1 MKRLKFAWLV
11 GLGVGLW
18 HCGGDG
24 EKGTAPVA
32 SIDPPQAPRA
42 LSVERIG
49 DGEVWL
55 NWQAAEGQD
64 EVLYV
69 VYRSVGNNAAVAI
82 DSTFQ
87 IRFKDQGLQYELEY
101 TYRVTAIN
109 GGGESDPSNAIS
121 GQPLNSLTPQ
131 MPTSLRAVAHHLE
144 VLGQLGIAL
153 NWNENPETDLIGYR
167 VYRSTEAGFI
177 PTLEHLLMQVSGPGF
192 IDEAIEVGTIYYYR
206 ITAIDGGGKE
216 SKASAAVSDV
226 ALPSPMLLV
235 PVAGEETAAPLT
247 FTWNSLPEARAFR
260 VIVTTSL
267 TSGEVSDI
275 PLTSDTTAVFTG
287 RIKEGHLVSLEPG
300 QVYYWKV
307 VASTHAEGIENSVS
321 RVESFKVA
329 E

>member
-1 MKRLKFAWLV
+1 MKRLKFAWIV
-11 GLGVGLW
+11 VVIGLW
-18 HCGGDG
+18 HCGDDG
-24 EKGTAPVA
+24 EKGTSPVA
-32 SIDPPQAPRA
+32 TVDPPQVPRA

-55 NWQAAEGQD
+55 NWQAAEGAD

-69 VYRSVGNNAAVAI
+69 VYRSVEDDAAVAI

-87 IRFKDQGLQYELEY
+87 TRYKDQGLQYELEY

-109 GGGESDPSNAIS
+109 GGGESEPSNAVS

-131 MPTSLRAVAHHLE
+131 VPTAVRAVAHHLE
-144 VLGQLGIAL
+144 VFGQLDITL
-153 NWNENPETDLIGYR
+153 DWSENPETDLVGYR
-167 VYRSTEAGFI
+167 VYRSTEAGFT
-177 PTLEHLLMQVSGPGF
+177 PSVEHLLMQVSGPGF
-192 IDEAIEVGTIYYYR
+192 IDEEIEVGTVYYYR

-216 SKASAAVSDV
+216 SNASEEVGDV
-226 ALPSPMLLV
+226 ALPSPVLLV

-247 FTWNSLPEARAFR
+247 FTWNRLPEARAFR

-287 RIKEGHLVSLEPG
+287 RIKEGRLVSLEPG

-307 VASTHAEGIENSVS
+307 VASTHDEGIENSVS

>member
-1 MKRLKFAWLV
+1 MKRLTVAWIV
-11 GLGVGLW
+11 VAVVGLW

-32 SIDPPQAPRA
+32 SVDPPQAPRT

-55 NWQAAEGQD
+55 NWQAAEGED

-69 VYRSVGNNAAVAI
+69 VYRSVGNAAAVAI

-87 IRFKDQGLQYELEY
+87 TRFKDQGLQYELEY
-101 TYRVTAIN
+101 TYRVTAITS
-109 GGGESDPSNAIS
+109 GGESDPSNAIS

-131 MPTSLRAVAHHLE
+131 VPTSLRALAHHLE
-144 VLGQLGIAL
+144 VLGQLGITL
-153 NWNENPETDLIGYR
+153 NWNENSETDLIGYR
-167 VYRSTEAGFI
+167 IYRSTEAGFM
-177 PTLEHLLMQVSGPGF
+177 PTLEHLLMQVSVPGF
-192 IDEAIEVGTIYYYR
+192 VDEAIEVGTVYYYR
-206 ITAIDGGGKE
+206 ITALDRGGKE
-216 SKASAAVSDV
+216 SAVSEAVSDV
-226 ALPSPMLLV
+226 ALPSPELLV
-235 PVAGEETAAPLT
+235 PVAGEETSAPLT
-247 FTWNSLPEARAFR
+247 FTWGRLPEARTFR

-267 TSGEVSDI
+267 TSGEVSDM

-287 RIKEGHLVSLEPG
+287 RIKEGRLVALEPG

-307 VASTHAEGIENSVS
+307 VASTHVDGLENSVS

-329 E
+329 K

>member
-1 MKRLKFAWLV
+1 MKRLKFAWIV
-11 GLGVGLW
+11 VVVGLW
-18 HCGGDG
+18 HCGDG
-24 EKGTAPVA
+24 EKGSSPVA
-32 SIDPPQAPRA
+32 TVDPPQVPRG

-55 NWQAAEGQD
+55 NWQAAEGED

-69 VYRSVGNNAAVAI
+69 VYRSVGDDAAVAI

-87 IRFKDQGLQYELEY
+87 TRYKDQGLRYELEY

-109 GGGESDPSNAIS
+109 GGGESEPSNAVS

-131 MPTSLRAVAHHLE
+131 VPTAVRAVAHHLE
-144 VLGQLGIAL
+144 VLGRLDIAL
-153 NWNENPETDLIGYR
+153 DWGENPETDLVGYR
-167 VYRSTEAGFI
+167 VYRSTEQGFT
-177 PTLEHLLMQVSGPGF
+177 PSVEHLLMQVSGPGF
-192 IDEAIEVGTIYYYR
+192 IDEEIEVGTVYYYR

-216 SKASAAVSDV
+216 SNASEEVSDV
-226 ALPSPMLLV
+226 ALPSPVLLV

-247 FTWNSLPEARAFR
+247 FTWSRLPEARAFR

-267 TSGEVSDI
+267 TSGEVSDM

-287 RIKEGHLVSLEPG
+287 RIKEGRLVTLEPG

-307 VASTHAEGIENSVS
+307 VASTHTDGLENSVS
-321 RVESFKVA
+321 QVESFRVA

>member
-1 MKRLKFAWLV
+1 MKRLKFAWIV
-11 GLGVGLW
+11 VVIGLW
-18 HCGGDG
+18 HCGDDG
-24 EKGTAPVA
+24 EKGTSPVA
-32 SIDPPQAPRA
+32 TVDPPQVPRA

-55 NWQAAEGQD
+55 NWQAAEGED

-69 VYRSVGNNAAVAI
+69 VYRSVEDDAAVAI

-87 IRFKDQGLQYELEY
+87 TRYKDQGLQYELEY

-109 GGGESDPSNAIS
+109 GGGESEPSNAVS

-131 MPTSLRAVAHHLE
+131 VPTAVRAVAHHLE
-144 VLGQLGIAL
+144 VLGQLDITL
-153 NWNENPETDLIGYR
+153 DWSENPETDLVGYR
-167 VYRSTEAGFI
+167 VYRSTEAGFT
-177 PTLEHLLMQVSGPGF
+177 PGVEHLLMQVSGPGF
-192 IDEAIEVGTIYYYR
+192 IDEEIEVGTVYYYR

-216 SKASAAVSDV
+216 SNASEEVGDV
-226 ALPSPMLLV
+226 ALPSPVLLV

-247 FTWNSLPEARAFR
+247 FTWSRLPEARAFR

-267 TSGEVSDI
+267 VSGEVSDI

-287 RIKEGHLVSLEPG
+287 RIKEGRLVSLEPG

>member
-1 MKRLKFAWLV
+1 MKRLKFAWIV
-11 GLGVGLW
+11 VVVGLW

-24 EKGTAPVA
+24 EKGSSPVA
-32 SIDPPQAPRA
+32 TVDPPQVPRA

-55 NWQAAEGQD
+55 NWQAAEGAD

-69 VYRSVGNNAAVAI
+69 VYRSVGDDAAVAI

-87 IRFKDQGLQYELEY
+87 TRYKDQGLRYELEY

-109 GGGESDPSNAIS
+109 GGGESEPSNAVS

-131 MPTSLRAVAHHLE
+131 VPTAVRAVAHHLE
-144 VLGQLGIAL
+144 VLGQLDITL
-153 NWNENPETDLIGYR
+153 DWSENPETDLVGYR
-167 VYRSTEAGFI
+167 VYRSTEAGFT
-177 PTLEHLLMQVSGPGF
+177 PSVGHLLMQVSGPGF
-192 IDEAIEVGTIYYYR
+192 IDEGIEVGTVYYYR

-216 SKASAAVSDV
+216 SNASEEVSDV
-226 ALPSPMLLV
+226 ALPSPVLLV

-247 FTWNSLPEARAFR
+247 FTWSRLPEARAFR

-267 TSGEVSDI
+267 ISGEVSDM

-287 RIKEGHLVSLEPG
+287 RIKEGRLVTLEPG

-307 VASTHAEGIENSVS
+307 VASTHAEGAENSVS
-321 RVESFKVA
+321 RVESFRVT

>member
-1 MKRLKFAWLV
+1 MKRLKFAWIV
-11 GLGVGLW
+11 VVVGLW

-24 EKGTAPVA
+24 EKGTSPVA
-32 SIDPPQAPRA
+32 IVDPPPAPRA

-55 NWQAAEGQD
+55 NWQAAEGED

-69 VYRSVGNNAAVAI
+69 VYRSVGDGASVAI

-87 IRFKDQGLQYELEY
+87 TRYKDRGLQYELEY

-109 GGGESDPSNAIS
+109 GGGESSPSNAIS
-121 GQPLNSLTPQ
+121 GQPLNSLTPRE
-131 MPTSLRAVAHHLE
+131 PTAVRAVAHHLE
-144 VLGQLGIAL
+144 VLGQLDIAL
-153 NWNENPETDLIGYR
+153 DWADNAETDLVGYR
-167 VYRSTEAGFI
+167 VYRSTEQGFT
-177 PTLEHLLMQVSGPGF
+177 PSLDHLLMQVSVPGF
-192 IDEAIEVGTIYYYR
+192 IDEEIEVGTVYYYR
-206 ITAIDGGGKE
+206 ITAIDRGGKE
-216 SKASAAVSDV
+216 SNVSEEVSDV
-226 ALPSPMLLV
+226 ALPSPVLLV

-247 FTWNSLPEARAFR
+247 FTWNRLPEARAFR

-267 TSGEVSDI
+267 TSGEVSDM

-287 RIKEGHLVSLEPG
+287 RIKEGRLVALEPG

-307 VASTHAEGIENSVS
+307 VASTHDEGIENSVS

>member
-1 MKRLKFAWLV
+1 MKRLKFAWIV
-11 GLGVGLW
+11 VVIGLW
-18 HCGGDG
+18 HCGDDG
-24 EKGTAPVA
+24 EKGTSPVA
-32 SIDPPQAPRA
+32 TVDPPQVPRA

-55 NWQAAEGQD
+55 NWQAVEGAD

-69 VYRSVGNNAAVAI
+69 VYRSVGDDAAVAI

-87 IRFKDQGLQYELEY
+87 TRYKDQGLQYELEY

-109 GGGESDPSNAIS
+109 GGGESEPSNAVS

-131 MPTSLRAVAHHLE
+131 VPTAVRAVAHHLE
-144 VLGQLGIAL
+144 VFGQLDITLDWAD
-153 NWNENPETDLIGYR
+153 NAETDLVGYR
-167 VYRSTEAGFI
+167 VYRSTAAGFT
-177 PTLEHLLMQVSGPGF
+177 PSVEHLLMQVSGPGF
-192 IDEAIEVGTIYYYR
+192 IDEEIEVGTVYYYR

-216 SKASAAVSDV
+216 SNASEEVSDV
-226 ALPSPMLLV
+226 ALPSPVLLV

-247 FTWNSLPEARAFR
+247 FTWNRLPEARAFR

-267 TSGEVSDI
+267 TSGEVSDM

-287 RIKEGHLVSLEPG
+287 RIKEGRLVTLEPG

-307 VASTHAEGIENSVS
+307 VASTHAEGAENSVS

>member
-1 MKRLKFAWLV
+1 MKRLKFAWIV
-11 GLGVGLW
+11 VVIGLW
-18 HCGGDG
+18 HCGDDG
-24 EKGTAPVA
+24 EKGSSPVA
-32 SIDPPQAPRA
+32 TVDPPQVPRA

-55 NWQAAEGQD
+55 NWQAAEGED

-69 VYRSVGNNAAVAI
+69 VYRSVGDDAAVAI

-87 IRFKDQGLQYELEY
+87 TRYKDQGLQYELEY

-109 GGGESDPSNAIS
+109 GGGESEPSNAVS

-131 MPTSLRAVAHHLE
+131 VPTAVRAVAHHLE
-144 VLGQLGIAL
+144 VLGQLDITL
-153 NWNENPETDLIGYR
+153 DWSENPETDLVGYR
-167 VYRSTEAGFI
+167 VYRSTAAGFT
-177 PTLEHLLMQVSGPGF
+177 PSVEHLLMQVSGPGF
-192 IDEAIEVGTIYYYR
+192 IDEEIEVGTVYYYR

-216 SKASAAVSDV
+216 SNASEEVGDV
-226 ALPSPMLLV
+226 ALPSPVLLV

-247 FTWNSLPEARAFR
+247 FTWNRLPEARAFR

-267 TSGEVSDI
+267 ISGEVSDM

-287 RIKEGHLVSLEPG
+287 RIKEGRLVSLEPG

>member
-1 MKRLKFAWLV
+1 MKRLKFAWIV
-11 GLGVGLW
+11 VVAGLW

-24 EKGTAPVA
+24 EKGTSPVA
-32 SIDPPQAPRA
+32 TADPPQAPRA

-55 NWQAAEGQD
+55 NWQVAEGED

-69 VYRSVGNNAAVAI
+69 VYRSVGDGASVAI

-87 IRFKDQGLQYELEY
+87 TRYKDQGLRYELEY

-109 GGGESDPSNAIS
+109 GGDESDPSNAVS

-131 MPTSLRAVAHHLE
+131 VPTSVRAMAHHLE
-144 VLGQLGIAL
+144 VLGQLDIAL
-153 NWNENPETDLIGYR
+153 DWADNAETDLAGYR
-167 VYRSTEAGFI
+167 VYRSTEQGFT
-177 PTLEHLLMQVSGPGF
+177 PSVEHLLMQVSGPGF
-192 IDEAIEVGTIYYYR
+192 VDEEIEVGTVYYYR
-206 ITAIDGGGKE
+206 ITAIDLGGKE
-216 SKASAAVSDV
+216 SNASEEISDI
-226 ALPSPMLLV
+226 ALPSPVLLV

-247 FTWNSLPEARAFR
+247 FTWGRLPEARAFR

-267 TSGEVSDI
+267 TSGEVSDM

-287 RIKEGHLVSLEPG
+287 RIKEGRLVSLEPG

-307 VASTHAEGIENSVS
+307 VASTHTEGIENSVS

>member
-1 MKRLKFAWLV
+1 MKRLKFAWIAV
-11 GLGVGLW
+11 VVGLW

-24 EKGTAPVA
+24 EEGSSPVA
-32 SIDPPQAPRA
+32 TVDPPQAPRE

-55 NWQAAEGQD
+55 NWQAAEGED
-64 EVLYV
+64 EMLYV
-69 VYRSVGNNAAVAI
+69 VYRSLGDDAAVAI

-87 IRFKDQGLQYELEY
+87 TRYKDQGLQYELEY

-109 GGGESDPSNAIS
+109 GGGESEPSNAVS

-131 MPTSLRAVAHHLE
+131 VPTAVRAVAHHLE
-144 VLGQLGIAL
+144 VLGQLDITLG
-153 NWNENPETDLIGYR
+153 WSDNPETDLVGYR
-167 VYRSTEAGFI
+167 VYRSTKVGFT
-177 PTLEHLLMQVSGPGF
+177 PSVEHLLMQVSGPGF
-192 IDEAIEVGTIYYYR
+192 IDEEIEVGTVYYYR

-216 SKASAAVSDV
+216 SNASEEVSDV
-226 ALPSPMLLV
+226 ALPSPELLV

-247 FTWNSLPEARAFR
+247 FTWSRLPEARAFR

-267 TSGEVSDI
+267 TSGEVSDM

-287 RIKEGHLVSLEPG
+287 RIKEGRLVSLEPG

-307 VASTHAEGIENSVS
+307 VASTHDEGMENSVS

>member
-1 MKRLKFAWLV
+1 MKRLKFAWIV
-11 GLGVGLW
+11 VVVGLW

-32 SIDPPQAPRA
+32 TVDPPQAPRA

-55 NWQAAEGQD
+55 NWQAAGGAD

-69 VYRSVGNNAAVAI
+69 VYRSVGDAAAVAI
-82 DSTFQ
+82 DSTFET
-87 IRFKDQGLQYELEY
+87 RFKDQGLQYELEY

-109 GGGESDPSNAIS
+109 GGGESSPSNAIS
-121 GQPLNSLTPQ
+121 GQPLNSLSPQ
-131 MPTSLRAVAHHLE
+131 VPASVRAVAHHLE
-144 VLGQLGIAL
+144 LLGQLDITL
-153 NWNENPETDLIGYR
+153 DWNENPETDLVGYR
-167 VYRSTEAGFI
+167 VYRSTEAGFT
-177 PTLEHLLMQVSGPGF
+177 PSLEHLLKQVSGPGF
-192 IDEAIEVGTIYYYR
+192 VDEEIEVGTVYYYR

-216 SKASAAVSDV
+216 SNASEEVSDV
-226 ALPSPMLLV
+226 ALPSPVLLV
-235 PVAGEETAAPLT
+235 PVAGEESSAPLT
-247 FTWNSLPEARAFR
+247 FTWSRLPEAHAFR

-287 RIKEGHLVSLEPG
+287 RIKEGRLVTLEPG

-307 VASTHAEGIENSVS
+307 VASTHAEGLENSVS

>member
-1 MKRLKFAWLV
+1 MKRLKFAWIV
-11 GLGVGLW
+11 VVAGLW

-24 EKGTAPVA
+24 EKGTSPVA
-32 SIDPPQAPRA
+32 TADPPQAPRA

-55 NWQAAEGQD
+55 NWQVAEGED

-69 VYRSVGNNAAVAI
+69 VYRSVGDGASVAI

-87 IRFKDQGLQYELEY
+87 TRYKDQGLRYELEY

-109 GGGESDPSNAIS
+109 GGGESDPSNAVS

-131 MPTSLRAVAHHLE
+131 VPTSVRAMAHHLE
-144 VLGQLGIAL
+144 VLGQLDIAL
-153 NWNENPETDLIGYR
+153 DWADNAETDLAGYR
-167 VYRSTEAGFI
+167 VYRSTEQGFT
-177 PTLEHLLMQVSGPGF
+177 PSVEHLLMQVSGPGF
-192 IDEAIEVGTIYYYR
+192 VDEEIEVGTVYYYR
-206 ITAIDGGGKE
+206 ITAIDLGGKE
-216 SKASAAVSDV
+216 SNASEEISDI
-226 ALPSPMLLV
+226 ALPSPVLLV

-247 FTWNSLPEARAFR
+247 FTWGRLPEARAFR

-267 TSGEVSDI
+267 TSGEVSDM

-287 RIKEGHLVSLEPG
+287 RIKEGRLVTLEPG

-307 VASTHAEGIENSVS
+307 VASTHTEGIENSVS

>member
-1 MKRLKFAWLV
+1 MKRLKFAWIV
-11 GLGVGLW
+11 VVVGLW

-24 EKGTAPVA
+24 EKGSSPVA
-32 SIDPPQAPRA
+32 TVDPPQVPRA

-55 NWQAAEGQD
+55 NWQAAEGED

-69 VYRSVGNNAAVAI
+69 VYRSVGDDAAVAI

-87 IRFKDQGLQYELEY
+87 TRYKDQGLQYELEY

-109 GGGESDPSNAIS
+109 GGGESEPSNAVS

-131 MPTSLRAVAHHLE
+131 VPTAVRAVAHHLE
-144 VLGQLGIAL
+144 VLGQLDITL
-153 NWNENPETDLIGYR
+153 DWSENPETDLVGYR
-167 VYRSTEAGFI
+167 VYRSTAAGFT
-177 PTLEHLLMQVSGPGF
+177 PSVEHLLMQVSGPGF
-192 IDEAIEVGTIYYYR
+192 IDEEIEVGTVYYYR

-216 SKASAAVSDV
+216 SNASEEVGDV
-226 ALPSPMLLV
+226 ALPSPVLLV

-247 FTWNSLPEARAFR
+247 FTWNRLPEARAFR

-267 TSGEVSDI
+267 ISGEVSDM

-287 RIKEGHLVSLEPG
+287 RIKEGRLVSLEPG
-300 QVYYWKV
+300 QV
-307 VASTHAEGIENSVS
+307 
-321 RVESFKVA
+321 
-329 E
+329 

>member
-1 MKRLKFAWLV
+1 MKRLNFAWIV
-11 GLGVGLW
+11 VVVGLW

-24 EKGTAPVA
+24 EKGTSPVA
-32 SIDPPQAPRA
+32 TVDPPQAPRA

-55 NWQAAEGQD
+55 NWQAAEGDD

-69 VYRSVGNNAAVAI
+69 VYRSVGDDAAVAI

-87 IRFKDQGLQYELEY
+87 TRYKDQGLQYELEY

-109 GGGESDPSNAIS
+109 GGGESTPSNAIS

-131 MPTSLRAVAHHLE
+131 TPTAVRAVAHHLE
-144 VLGQLGIAL
+144 VLGQLDIAL
-153 NWNENPETDLIGYR
+153 DWSENPETDLVGYR
-167 VYRSTEAGFI
+167 VYRSTEAGFT
-177 PTLEHLLMQVSGPGF
+177 PSVEHLLMQVSGPGF
-192 IDEAIEVGTIYYYR
+192 IDEGVEVGTVYYYR

-216 SKASAAVSDV
+216 SNASEEVSDV
-226 ALPSPMLLV
+226 ALPSPVLLV

-247 FTWNSLPEARAFR
+247 FTWGRLPEARAFR

-267 TSGEVSDI
+267 TSGEVSDM

-287 RIKEGHLVSLEPG
+287 RIKEGRLVTLEPG

-307 VASTHAEGIENSVS
+307 VASTHAEGVENSVS
-321 RVESFKVA
+321 RVESFRVA

>member
-1 MKRLKFAWLV
+1 MKRLKFAWIV
-11 GLGVGLW
+11 VVVGLW

-24 EKGTAPVA
+24 EKGSSPVA
-32 SIDPPQAPRA
+32 TVDPPQVPRA

-55 NWQAAEGQD
+55 NWQAAEDED

-69 VYRSVGNNAAVAI
+69 VYRSVGDDAAVAI

-87 IRFKDQGLQYELEY
+87 TRYKDQGLRYELEY

-109 GGGESDPSNAIS
+109 GGGESEPSNAVS

-131 MPTSLRAVAHHLE
+131 VPTAVRAVAHHLE
-144 VLGQLGIAL
+144 VLGQLDITL
-153 NWNENPETDLIGYR
+153 DWSENPETDLVGYR
-167 VYRSTEAGFI
+167 VYRSTEAGFT
-177 PTLEHLLMQVSGPGF
+177 PSVGHLLMQVSGPGF
-192 IDEAIEVGTIYYYR
+192 IDEGIEVGTVYYYR

-216 SKASAAVSDV
+216 SNASEEVSDV
-226 ALPSPMLLV
+226 ALPSPVLLV

-247 FTWNSLPEARAFR
+247 FTWSRLPEARAFR

-267 TSGEVSDI
+267 ISGEVSDM

-287 RIKEGHLVSLEPG
+287 RIKEGRLVTLEPG

-307 VASTHAEGIENSVS
+307 VASTHAEGAENSVS
-321 RVESFKVA
+321 RVESFRVT

>member
-1 MKRLKFAWLV
+1 MKRLKFVWIVVVA
-11 GLGVGLW
+11 GLW
-18 HCGGDG
+18 HCSGDG
-24 EKGTAPVA
+24 EKGTSPVA
-32 SIDPPQAPRA
+32 TADPPQAPRA

-49 DGEVWL
+49 DGEIWL
-55 NWQAAEGQD
+55 NWQAAEGVD

-69 VYRSVGNNAAVAI
+69 VYRSVDNDATVAI

-87 IRFKDQGLQYELEY
+87 TRYKDQGLRYELEY

-109 GGGESDPSNAIS
+109 GGGESDPSNAVS

-131 MPTSLRAVAHHLE
+131 MPTAVRAVAHHLE
-144 VLGQLGIAL
+144 VFGQLDITL
-153 NWNENPETDLIGYR
+153 DWDENPETDLSGYR
-167 VYRSTEAGFI
+167 IYRSTEQGFT
-177 PTLEHLLMQVSGPGF
+177 PSVAHLLMQVSGSVF
-192 IDEAIEVGTIYYYR
+192 VDEEIEVGTVYYYR
-206 ITAIDGGGKE
+206 ITAIDLGGKE
-216 SKASAAVSDV
+216 SNISEEVSDV
-226 ALPSPMLLV
+226 ALPSPELLV

-247 FTWNSLPEARAFR
+247 FTWSRLPEARAFR

-287 RIKEGHLVSLEPG
+287 RIKEGRLVSLEPG

-321 RVESFKVA
+321 RIESFKVA

>member
-1 MKRLKFAWLV
+1 MKRLKFAWIAV
-11 GLGVGLW
+11 VVGLW
-18 HCGGDG
+18 HCGDDG
-24 EKGTAPVA
+24 EKGTSPVA
-32 SIDPPQAPRA
+32 TVDPPQAPRA

-49 DGEVWL
+49 DGEIWL
-55 NWQAAEGQD
+55 NWQAIEGED

-69 VYRSVGNNAAVAI
+69 VYRSVGDGAAVAI
-82 DSTFQ
+82 DSTFET
-87 IRFKDQGLQYELEY
+87 RFRDRGLQYELEY

-109 GGGESDPSNAIS
+109 SGGESKPSNAIS

-131 MPTSLRAVAHHLE
+131 MPTLLRAVAHHLE
-144 VLGQLGIAL
+144 VLGQLDITL
-153 NWNENPETDLIGYR
+153 DWSENPESDLVGYR
-167 VYRSTEAGFI
+167 VYRSTEAGFT
-177 PTLEHLLMQVSGPGF
+177 PSVEHLLMQVSVPGF
-192 IDEAIEVGTIYYYR
+192 VDEEIEVGTVYYYR

-216 SKASAAVSDV
+216 SNASEEVNDV
-226 ALPSPMLLV
+226 ALPSPVLLV
-235 PVAGEETAAPLT
+235 PVAGEESTAPLT
-247 FTWNSLPEARAFR
+247 FTWGRLPEARAFR

-287 RIKEGHLVSLEPG
+287 RIKEGRLVSLEPG

-307 VASTHAEGIENSVS
+307 VASTHAEGVENSVS

>member
-1 MKRLKFAWLV
+1 MKRLKFAWIAV
-11 GLGVGLW
+11 VVGLW
-18 HCGGDG
+18 HCGDEG
-24 EKGTAPVA
+24 EKGTSPVA
-32 SIDPPQAPRA
+32 TIDSPQAPRA

-55 NWQAAEGQD
+55 NWQAVEGGD

-69 VYRSVGNNAAVAI
+69 VYRSVGDDAAVAI
-82 DSTFQ
+82 DSTFET
-87 IRFKDQGLQYELEY
+87 RYKDQGLRYELEY

-109 GGGESDPSNAIS
+109 GGGESSPSNAVS

-131 MPTSLRAVAHHLE
+131 RPTAVRAVAHHLE
-144 VLGQLGIAL
+144 VLGQLDIAL
-153 NWNENPETDLIGYR
+153 DWADNAETDLAGYR
-167 VYRSTEAGFI
+167 VYRSTEQGFT
-177 PTLEHLLMQVSGPGF
+177 PTLGHLLMQVSGPSF
-192 IDEAIEVGTIYYYR
+192 SDAEVAVGTVYYYR
-206 ITAIDGGGKE
+206 ITAIDLGGKE
-216 SKASAAVSDV
+216 SKASEEVSDV
-226 ALPSPMLLV
+226 ALPSPVPLV
-235 PVAGEETAAPLT
+235 PVAGEEAAAPLT
-247 FTWNSLPEARAFR
+247 FTWNRLPEARAFR

-287 RIKEGHLVSLEPG
+287 RVKDGRLVALEPG
-300 QVYYWKV
+300 QMYYWKV

>member
-1 MKRLKFAWLV
+1 MVKR
-11 GLGVGLW
+11 
-18 HCGGDG
+18 
-24 EKGTAPVA
+24 APVA
-32 SIDPPQAPRA
+32 TVDPPQAPRA

-49 DGEVWL
+49 DGEIWL
-55 NWQAAEGQD
+55 NWQAIEGED

-69 VYRSVGNNAAVAI
+69 VYRSVGDGAAVAI

-87 IRFKDQGLQYELEY
+87 TRFKDQGLQYELEY

-109 GGGESDPSNAIS
+109 SGGESDHSNAIS

-131 MPTSLRAVAHHLE
+131 VPTSVRAVAHHLE
-144 VLGQLGIAL
+144 VLGRLDITL
-153 NWNENPETDLIGYR
+153 DWNENPETDLIGYR
-167 VYRSTEAGFI
+167 VYRSTEAGFT
-177 PTLEHLLMQVSGPGF
+177 PALDHLLMQVSVPGF
-192 IDEAIEVGTIYYYR
+192 VDEEIEVGTVYYYR
-206 ITAIDGGGKE
+206 ITAIDGGAKE
-216 SKASAAVSDV
+216 SNASEEVNDV
-226 ALPSPMLLV
+226 ALPSPKLLV

-247 FTWNSLPEARAFR
+247 FTWGRLPEARAFR

-287 RIKEGHLVSLEPG
+287 RIREGRLVSLEPG

>member
-1 MKRLKFAWLV
+1 MKRLKFAWIV
-11 GLGVGLW
+11 VVIGLW
-18 HCGGDG
+18 HCGDDG
-24 EKGTAPVA
+24 EKGTSPVA
-32 SIDPPQAPRA
+32 TVDPPQVPRA

-55 NWQAAEGQD
+55 NWQAAEGAD

-69 VYRSVGNNAAVAI
+69 VYRSVEDDAAVAI

-87 IRFKDQGLQYELEY
+87 TRYKDQGLQYELEY

-109 GGGESDPSNAIS
+109 GGGESEPSNAVS

-131 MPTSLRAVAHHLE
+131 VPTAVRAVAHHLE
-144 VLGQLGIAL
+144 VFGQLDITL
-153 NWNENPETDLIGYR
+153 DWSENPETDLVGYR
-167 VYRSTEAGFI
+167 VYRSTAAGFT
-177 PTLEHLLMQVSGPGF
+177 PSVEHLLMQVSGPGF
-192 IDEAIEVGTIYYYR
+192 IDEEIEVGTVYYYR

-216 SKASAAVSDV
+216 SNASEEVGDV
-226 ALPSPMLLV
+226 ALPSPVLLV

-247 FTWNSLPEARAFR
+247 FTWSRLPEARAFR

-287 RIKEGHLVSLEPG
+287 RIKEGRLVSLEPG

-307 VASTHAEGIENSVS
+307 VASTHDEGIENSVS

>member
-1 MKRLKFAWLV
+1 MKRLKFAWIV
-11 GLGVGLW
+11 VGVGLW

-24 EKGTAPVA
+24 EKGSSPVA
-32 SIDPPQAPRA
+32 TVDPPQVPRA

-55 NWQAAEGQD
+55 NWQAVEGED

-69 VYRSVGNNAAVAI
+69 VYRSVGDDAAVAI

-87 IRFKDQGLQYELEY
+87 TRYKDQGLQYELEY

-109 GGGESDPSNAIS
+109 GGGESEPSNAVS

-131 MPTSLRAVAHHLE
+131 VPTAVRAVAHHLE
-144 VLGQLGIAL
+144 VLGQLDITL
-153 NWNENPETDLIGYR
+153 DWSENPETDLVGYR
-167 VYRSTEAGFI
+167 VYRSTEAGFT
-177 PTLEHLLMQVSGPGF
+177 PSAEHLLMQVSGPGF
-192 IDEAIEVGTIYYYR
+192 IDEEIEVGTVYYYR

-216 SKASAAVSDV
+216 SNASEEVSDV
-226 ALPSPMLLV
+226 ALPSPVLLV

-247 FTWNSLPEARAFR
+247 FTWSRLPEARVFR

-267 TSGEVSDI
+267 TSGEVSDM
-275 PLTSDTTAVFTG
+275 PLTSDTTAVFAG
-287 RIKEGHLVSLEPG
+287 RIKEGRLVTLEPG

-307 VASTHAEGIENSVS
+307 VASTHAEGAENSVS
-321 RVESFKVA
+321 RVESFRVT

>member
-1 MKRLKFAWLV
+1 MKRLKFAWIV
-11 GLGVGLW
+11 VVVGLW

-32 SIDPPQAPRA
+32 TVDPPQAPRA

-55 NWQAAEGQD
+55 NWQAAGGAD

-69 VYRSVGNNAAVAI
+69 VYRSVGDAAAVAI
-82 DSTFQ
+82 DSTFET
-87 IRFKDQGLQYELEY
+87 RFKDQGLQYELEY

-109 GGGESDPSNAIS
+109 GGGESSPSNAIS
-121 GQPLNSLTPQ
+121 GQPLNSLSPQ
-131 MPTSLRAVAHHLE
+131 VPASVRAVAHHLE
-144 VLGQLGIAL
+144 LLGQLDITL
-153 NWNENPETDLIGYR
+153 DWNENPETDLVGYR
-167 VYRSTEAGFI
+167 VYRSTEAGFT
-177 PTLEHLLMQVSGPGF
+177 PSLEHLLKQVSGPGF
-192 IDEAIEVGTIYYYR
+192 VDEEIEVGAVYYYR

-216 SKASAAVSDV
+216 SNASEEVSDV
-226 ALPSPMLLV
+226 ALPSPVLLV
-235 PVAGEETAAPLT
+235 PVAGEESSAPLT
-247 FTWNSLPEARAFR
+247 FTWSRLPEAHAFR

-287 RIKEGHLVSLEPG
+287 RIKEGRLVTLEPG

>member
-1 MKRLKFAWLV
+1 MKRLKFAWMIV
-11 GLGVGLW
+11 VIGLW

-24 EKGTAPVA
+24 EKGTSPVA
-32 SIDPPQAPRA
+32 TVDPPQAPRA

-55 NWQAAEGQD
+55 NWQAADGED

-69 VYRSVGNNAAVAI
+69 VYRSVGNVAAVAI
-82 DSTFQ
+82 DSTFET
-87 IRFKDQGLQYELEY
+87 RYKDQGLRYELEY

-109 GGGESDPSNAIS
+109 GGGESNPSNAVS

-131 MPTSLRAVAHHLE
+131 RPTSVRAVAHHLE
-144 VLGQLGIAL
+144 VLGQLDIAL
-153 NWNENPETDLIGYR
+153 DWADNAETDLAGYR
-167 VYRSTEAGFI
+167 VYRSTEQGFT

-192 IDEAIEVGTIYYYR
+192 IDAEIEVGTVYYYR
-206 ITAIDGGGKE
+206 ITAIDLGGKE
-216 SKASAAVSDV
+216 SNASEEVSDV
-226 ALPSPMLLV
+226 ALSSPVPLV
-235 PVAGEETAAPLT
+235 PVSGEEAAAPLT
-247 FTWNSLPEARAFR
+247 FTWNRLPEARAFR

-287 RIKEGHLVSLEPG
+287 RIKEGRLVTLEPG

-307 VASTHAEGIENSVS
+307 VASTHAEGAENSVS

>member
-1 MKRLKFAWLV
+1 MKRLKFAWIFV
-11 GLGVGLW
+11 AVGLW
-18 HCGGDG
+18 HCGGDSA
-24 EKGTAPVA
+24 KSTAPVA
-32 SIDPPQAPRA
+32 TVDPPQAPLT

-55 NWQAAEGQD
+55 NWQAAAGED
-64 EVLYV
+64 EVRYV
-69 VYRSVGNNAAVAI
+69 VYRSVGDGAFVAI
-82 DSTFQ
+82 DSTLQ
-87 IRFKDQGLQYELEY
+87 TRFKDQGLQYELEY

-131 MPTSLRAVAHHLE
+131 MPTAVRAVAHHLE
-144 VLGQLGIAL
+144 VLGQLAIAL
-153 NWNENPETDLIGYR
+153 DWSENPETDLVGYR
-167 VYRSTEAGFI
+167 VYRSTEAGFT
-177 PTLEHLLMQVSGPGF
+177 PSVGHLLMQVSGPGF
-192 IDEAIEVGTIYYYR
+192 IDEEIEVGTVYYYR

-216 SKASAAVSDV
+216 SNASAAVSDV
-226 ALPSPMLLV
+226 ALPSPVLLV

-247 FTWNSLPEARAFR
+247 FTWSRLPEARAFR

-267 TSGEVSDI
+267 TSGEVSDM

-287 RIKEGHLVSLEPG
+287 RIKVGRLVALEPG

-307 VASTHAEGIENSVS
+307 VASTHAEGLENSVS
-321 RVESFKVA
+321 RVESFRVA